1 MSEVAA
7 FPAPPGVEVDLD
19 HPQQQKVLEHY
30 LIFGIGGTLA
40 TIALAQRFYTKIF
53 LSKGLQMDD
62 ASTDLMYSLE
72 FADQVLLA
80 FMTLGWYSLERV
92 NQVAEAD
99 MTATASII
107 DGGMCAHVWE
117 MTTSTFERYA
127 FLTYIAAPVYMLCN
141 GFTKLSLLTFYLRL
155 SPQRWFRISVWISI
169 VVVCLYTGIITMMMF
184 FHCNPIRKAW
194 DIKITE
200 GSCLDAGIFY
210 MATAVSNIISDIVL
224 FILPLP
230 TLFSLR
236 MKMALKIGAA
246 VLFAIGS
253 MTVATSIVRLY
264 YLPPVL
270 KSTDVSWDSAPAN
283 IWTFIEGNLFVICGS
298 MPTLRKFFKHF
309 APKVMGTMS
318 NSSEYALNKYNISAY
333 SNQRASTMKS
343 RHSRQSRLRKD
354 YEQFSDDSTEMP
366 TLKLVPKKGE
376 NGRFTSVVI
385 TSGEEESKE
394 NLGEKATWILQTK
407 TITVQHE

>member
-7 FPAPPGVEVDLD
+7 FPAPPGVKVDLD

-62 ASTDLMYSLE
+62 A
-72 FADQVLLA
+72 
-80 FMTLGWYSLERV
+80 FMTLGW
-92 NQVAEAD
+92 AAAI
-99 MTATASII
+99 ATQGLMVASII

-184 FHCNPIRKAW
+184 FHCHPIRKAW

-318 NSSEYALNKYNISAY
+318 NSSEYALNKYNISAH

-343 RHSRQSRLRKD
+343 LHSRQSRLRKD

-366 TLKLVPKKGE
+366 MLKLVPKKGG